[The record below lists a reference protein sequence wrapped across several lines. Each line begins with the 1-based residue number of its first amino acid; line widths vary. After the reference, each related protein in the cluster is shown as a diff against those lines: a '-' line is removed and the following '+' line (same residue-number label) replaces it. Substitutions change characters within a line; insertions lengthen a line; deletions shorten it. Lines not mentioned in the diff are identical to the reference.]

1 MVENHMIKITE
12 GGVVN
17 TPQQLGY
24 RGADEQKGEAR
35 AARGGSSKVTNS
47 KILTVPL
54 ILDLCVNCFPRAGC
68 VLTPS
73 WLSLPAGDGWEGSA
87 SRGGRSCYFFCINA
101 DPGAGIGTAE
111 PSRDSGLSPDFL
123 LNGGPYPLCLLPSAP
138 CEVRMALPAV
148 KGQVG
153 SGVGWGGVGWGGSYC
168 FLNVSTCEERQWLLT
183 PGWTV
188 RGQWP

>member
-1 MVENHMIKITE
+1 
-12 GGVVN
+12 
-17 TPQQLGY
+17 
-24 RGADEQKGEAR
+24 
-35 AARGGSSKVTNS
+35 
-47 KILTVPL
+47 
-54 ILDLCVNCFPRAGC
+54 